1 MAYQKLP
8 KWVGFR
14 EPKLVSYQWDLCGS
28 MCVNL
33 CVCVFVGHMPV
44 RILNSSQHLP
54 GAFGGLQT
62 ASEGGD

>member
-1 MAYQKLP
+1 MEA
-8 KWVGFR
+8 
-14 EPKLVSYQWDLCGS
+14 
-28 MCVNL
+28 CVL
-33 CVCVFVGHMPV
+33 IYVYVYFVGHMPV